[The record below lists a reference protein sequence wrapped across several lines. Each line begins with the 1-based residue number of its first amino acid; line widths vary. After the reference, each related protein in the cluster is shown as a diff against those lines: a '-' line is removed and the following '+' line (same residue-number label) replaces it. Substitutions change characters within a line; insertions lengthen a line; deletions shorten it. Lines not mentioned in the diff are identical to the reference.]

1 MKKEEILNDFYEWL
15 GEQDDEL
22 YIELGYY
29 IEKYIDLRA

>member
-15 GEQDDEL
+15 GDQDDEL
-22 YIELGYY
+22 YFQLGYY